1 MTLATRN
8 LRTIE
13 PQPRLISS
21 LFARSI
27 PRNSTLSPIQRTN
40 PLSIPLIDFNEG
52 TFFLSSVMRYSRKK
66 TSPVRARNRK
76 RTPARD
82 STSILD
88 LVRDGVEKFILKDAN
103 ILAFQRAVLAASKG
117 GRDSTNPLTRAAFRR
132 IVKEATRKRKM
143 RMTKSN
149 DGYLSTGGKKST

>member
-1 MTLATRN
+1 
-8 LRTIE
+8 
-13 PQPRLISS
+13 
-21 LFARSI
+21 
-27 PRNSTLSPIQRTN
+27 
-40 PLSIPLIDFNEG
+40 
-52 TFFLSSVMRYSRKK
+52 MRYSRKK
-66 TSPVRARNRK
+66 TSPIRARNRK

-88 LVRDGVEKFILKDAN
+88 LVREGVEKFILKDAN

-143 RMTKSN
+143 RMTKSY